1 GTPGGMGTH
10 LGHTRAHLGT
20 PGHTS
25 LTGERP
31 YLCAECGKSFG
42 RSSSLSCHQRIHAAA
57 KPFPCRTCGK
67 AFTQLSSYQSHQ

>member
-1 GTPGGMGTH
+1 
-10 LGHTRAHLGT
+10 
-20 PGHTS
+20 
-25 LTGERP
+25 TGERP

-67 AFTQLSSYQSHQ
+67 AFTQLSSYQSHQRVHTGESPTGECW

>member
-1 GTPGGMGTH
+1 
-10 LGHTRAHLGT
+10 
-20 PGHTS
+20 
-25 LTGERP
+25 GERP

-67 AFTQLSSYQSHQ
+67 AFTQLSSYQSHQRVHTGEAPTGAVRGILGN